1 MIIGSHVSMSAP
13 DYLLQAFREANS
25 YQANA
30 CMIYTGAP
38 QNTRRTAVEKLKVE
52 EAIAYGSEHELPI
65 EHVIVHAP
73 YIINLANTLKPE
85 TYELAVDFL
94 RQELVRVSQIGAGVL
109 VLHPGSH
116 VQAGEEAGLAQIVK
130 GLDEAMEGMDPSIH
144 IALETMAGKGSEL
157 GYRFEQLAYLITH
170 AKYGNQLG
178 VCMDTCHM
186 HDAGYDV
193 HAFDELLTQFDQIIG
208 LDRLYC
214 VHVNDSKLIVPA

>member
-73 YIINLANTLKPE
+73 YIINLANTIKPE
-85 TYELAVDFL
+85 TFDLAVDFL
-94 RQELVRVSQIGAGVL
+94 RQELVRVQLRVRML

-116 VQAGEEAGLAQIVK
+116 VKDGEEAGLAQIVK
-130 GLDEAMEGMDPSIH
+130 GLDLAMEGMGTRSPSH
-144 IALETMAGKGSEL
+144 WRRWPERAASWAGIALNSC
-157 GYRFEQLAYLITH
+157 AYH
-170 AKYGNQLG
+170 RSCPHG
-178 VCMDTCHM
+178 
-186 HDAGYDV
+186 
-193 HAFDELLTQFDQIIG
+193 
-208 LDRLYC
+208 
-214 VHVNDSKLIVPA
+214 NDSASAWTPVICTTPDMMSRISMGCWQSLTVSSAFSESRPSM

>member
-73 YIINLANTLKPE
+73 LYHQPRQHSE
-85 TYELAVDFL
+85 T
-94 RQELVRVSQIGAGVL
+94 
-109 VLHPGSH
+109 
-116 VQAGEEAGLAQIVK
+116 
-130 GLDEAMEGMDPSIH
+130 
-144 IALETMAGKGSEL
+144 
-157 GYRFEQLAYLITH
+157 
-170 AKYGNQLG
+170 GN
-178 VCMDTCHM
+178 V
-186 HDAGYDV
+186 
-193 HAFDELLTQFDQIIG
+193 
-208 LDRLYC
+208 
-214 VHVNDSKLIVPA
+214 

>member
-52 EAIAYGSEHELPI
+52 EAI

-130 GLDEAMEGMDPSIH
+130 GLDEAMEGMDSSIH

-186 HDAGYDV
+186 HDAGYDRPSSG
-193 HAFDELLTQFDQIIG
+193 AGIG
-208 LDRLYC
+208 RKDTGNAICGRSCAVRSGDR
-214 VHVNDSKLIVPA
+214 HVERGTL